1 MEKQS
6 QGSECNSKGIKLK
19 MEKEEEY
26 KCSFCGRPQRLVL
39 YLIKGPRGFN
49 ICDLCVLEAKNK
61 VEPVETGPWGSECSF
76 CGRHSDEVP
85 IMLMSEEA
93 GICANCVEE
102 SNRTVEK
109 VVGKGAEF
117 LSAPPPIND
126 KEKLE
131 ELKSLALEFQRHFK
145 ALQVSFLE
153 ENIDWTSHNLMAQA
167 IIPLKGK
174 AALMKLNDISEMM
187 WEIEELFKSIRF
199 DDVETNRDSV
209 VQLESYIERMV
220 GRVLSMIE
228 EG

>member
-1 MEKQS
+1 MEKD
-6 QGSECNSKGIKLK
+6 
-19 MEKEEEY
+19 EEY

-39 YLIKGPRGFN
+39 YLIRGPRGFN
-49 ICDLCVLEAKNK
+49 ICDLCVLEAKNRA
-61 VEPVETGPWGSECSF
+61 EPVETGPWGSECSF

-93 GICANCVEE
+93 GICALCMEE
-102 SNRTVEK
+102 SNTTIEK
-109 VVGKGAEF
+109 VVGKGAEI
-117 LSAPPPIND
+117 LSTPVTIDD
-126 KEKLE
+126 KEKLD

-145 ALQVSFLE
+145 ALQLSFLE
-153 ENIDWTSHNLMAQA
+153 ENIDWNSHNLMAQA

-209 VQLESYIERMV
+209 VRLESYIEHMV
-220 GRVLSMIE
+220 DRVLSMIDE
-228 EG
+228 S